1 MADSRTPTRAVLPV
15 VLSLLTT
22 SGEAACGQARVAR
35 RLVEL
40 TLGLVLAFGRH
51 TVTRMLVTI
60 GQGDVDWSAAYR
72 LFRHQRVDLE
82 VLRRQLLRRL
92 VPGPVTTRPLTVVL
106 DSTQLPRSSA
116 RLVGV
121 GWLKAPRTPP
131 WKPGI
136 HRAQRWVGLSVLLP
150 RSVRGESRAVPLWF
164 FPAPSPSARPWPGQ
178 PPCKE
183 WEAGLAA
190 LRWLRSA
197 LTAIGQ
203 ARRPVLA
210 VADGSYGVAPLW
222 KALPPHVTL
231 LARCAK
237 TRALF
242 ALPTP
247 PAVSQRGRRRKYGE
261 RGPTPQ
267 DQLQVSRKRA
277 RRAWTT
283 IPVLVRGRTIPLRVR
298 VTGPW
303 LVKPAPTQPL
313 YLLVVAGIEK
323 QHRGRRVRR
332 DPTFWLVSATRDRTG
347 AWVLPYPAADLL
359 AWAWQRWEVEVLH
372 RELKSGLGL
381 GQQQAWHP
389 VAAVTTTQWVVW
401 TYAILLLAGYQAWG
415 WSAAPTATRWYRG
428 GRWTVRD
435 VLTAVRGEV
444 WLGQTTRCRGD
455 GAGTSGNPGDNCSP
469 PGSLAAAIR
478 AAPHL

>member
-1 MADSRTPTRAVLPV
+1 MADSRTPTRAVLPFV
-15 VLSLLTT
+15 RSLLTT
-22 SGEAACGQARVAR
+22 GADAACGQTRVAC
-35 RLVEL
+35 RLMEL
-40 TLGLVLAFGRH
+40 TLGLVVAFGRH
-51 TVTRMLVTI
+51 TVTRVLVTV
-60 GQGDVDWSAAYR
+60 GQADADWSAAYR
-72 LFRHQRVDLE
+72 LFREARIDIE
-82 VLRRQLLRRL
+82 SLRCQLLRRL
-92 VPGPVTTRPLTVVL
+92 VPGGVTGRPLTVVL

-121 GWLKAPRTPP
+121 GWFKAPRSPA

-150 RSVRGESRAVPLWF
+150 RSGRGESRAVPLWF
-164 FPAPSPSARPWPGQ
+164 LPAPSAKAKVWPGH
-178 PPCKE
+178 PPCPE
-183 WEAGLAA
+183 WEAGLRA
-190 LRWLRSA
+190 LQWLRTA
-197 LTAIGQ
+197 LTALGQ

-210 VADGSYGVAPLW
+210 VADGSYSCAPLW
-222 KALPPHVTL
+222 RALPPQVTL

-237 TRALF
+237 NRALF

-247 PAVSQRGRRRKYGE
+247 PAGPRRGRRRLYGA

-267 DQLQVSRKRA
+267 AQLQVSRKRS
-277 RRAWTT
+277 RRAWSP
-283 IPVLVRGRTIPLRVR
+283 IPVRVRGREIPLRVR

-303 LVKPAPTQPL
+303 LVKPAATQPL

-323 QHRGRRVRR
+323 QHQGRRVQR
-332 DPTFWLVSATRDRTG
+332 DPSFWLVSARQDRAG

-359 AWAWQRWEVEVLH
+359 AWAWQRWEVEVMH

-401 TYAILLLAGYQAWG
+401 TYAMLMLAGYHAWG
-415 WSAAPTATRWYRG
+415 WSASPTATRWYRG
-428 GRWTVRD
+428 RRWTVRD
-435 VLTAVRGEV
+435 VLTAVRSEL
-444 WLGQTTRCRGD
+444 WRGPLAFRD
-455 GAGTSGNPGDNCSP
+455 DHAGIGGNPGGNP
-469 PGSLAAAIR
+469 PPTTPLAAAIR

>member
-164 FPAPSPSARPWPGQ
+164 FPAPSSSARPWPGQ

-261 RGPTPQ
+261 RGPTRRIS
-267 DQLQVSRKRA
+267 SRS
-277 RRAWTT
+277 
-283 IPVLVRGRTIPLRVR
+283 
-298 VTGPW
+298 
-303 LVKPAPTQPL
+303 PAN
-313 YLLVVAGIEK
+313 G
-323 QHRGRRVRR
+323 
-332 DPTFWLVSATRDRTG
+332 
-347 AWVLPYPAADLL
+347 
-359 AWAWQRWEVEVLH
+359 
-372 RELKSGLGL
+372 
-381 GQQQAWHP
+381 
-389 VAAVTTTQWVVW
+389 
-401 TYAILLLAGYQAWG
+401 
-415 WSAAPTATRWYRG
+415 
-428 GRWTVRD
+428 
-435 VLTAVRGEV
+435 
-444 WLGQTTRCRGD
+444 
-455 GAGTSGNPGDNCSP
+455 
-469 PGSLAAAIR
+469 R
-478 AAPHL
+478 AAPGRRSRSWCAVAPSRYGSASPVPGSSNRPQPSRSTCSSSPGSRSSIGGDGCGATPPSGWFQRRGTGPVPGSCRIRRPTSWPGPGNAGKSRSCTASSRAGWAWASSRPGTRWRP